1 MRSREEVRGHC
12 SSPREST
19 VAIGWASV
27 LWIVGLFCI
36 LEAEPIGLTGLIR
49 CGARGHKRSLDD
61 SEDLGLNTQ
70 MVTLTEIRRPVRRA
84 GLEVGSILLV
94 NFERPGSHTSRAV

>member
-12 SSPREST
+12 SNPRESA
-19 VAIGWASV
+19 VGFGWGS
-27 LWIVGLFCI
+27 LLCILGWFCI

-49 CGARGHKRSLDD
+49 CGVRGQKRSLDD

-70 MVTLTEIRRPVRRA
+70 MVTRTEIRRPGRRA
-84 GLEVGSILLV
+84 GLEVGSILLIK
-94 NFERPGSHTSRAV
+94 FERPGSQSYK